1 MTNLSPNTQAILLLT
16 APLLVGS
23 SATHHPFLT
32 PNEYKTLAKHLQTI
46 QQSPA
51 ALLSMTSEELQKA
64 CPPSL
69 DVARLQRLLE
79 RGFLLS
85 QAVEQW
91 RTRAI
96 WVLSRAD
103 ADYPRPLKTH
113 LRENAPAL
121 LYGCGDIRLLHSGG
135 LAVVGSRN
143 ADDHLLA
150 YARSIGQLAA
160 QAGKNIISGGARG
173 IDLAAMNGALEA
185 GGNVC
190 GVLSDSLDKAAI
202 QRSFRE
208 YFLHG
213 QLVMLSPFDPSA
225 RFQVG
230 NAMQRNKYIYAL
242 ADLSL
247 VVNAEQHKGGTWA
260 GASEQ
265 LEKLRFVPVYV
276 RTQNP
281 RSSALE
287 ALLQKGAMPWPEPSA
302 PEDMARLCQ
311 KQPPPLQAYTLSEPA
326 PKNDALSEFLKPIT
340 PDPPKPTNTTDTKQ
354 TTDSPQ
360 PPPSTTFPLA
370 SPSGPHRQPFLWQA
384 PPTPPV
390 IVEPK
395 EALFHTVRVL
405 ITHQL
410 SKSPMDDKE
419 LAATLDVSE
428 KQTKAWLERLIEEGC
443 VVKKSS
449 RPLRYAL
456 RPAATEP
463 TTQNA

>member
-1 MTNLSPNTQAILLLT
+1 MIDLSPNTQAILLLT

-23 SATHHPFLT
+23 SATHHPCLT
-32 PNEYKTLAKHLQTI
+32 PNEYKTLAKHLQSL

-51 ALLSMTSEELQKA
+51 ALLSMASKELQEA
-64 CPPSL
+64 CPPSIDL
-69 DVARLQRLLE
+69 DRLQRLLE

-103 ADYPRPLKTH
+103 ADYPRSLKTH

-121 LYGCGDIRLLHSGG
+121 LYGCGDIGLLHSGG

-150 YARSIGQLAA
+150 YARSVGQLAA
-160 QAGKNIISGGARG
+160 QAGKKIISGGARG
-173 IDLAAMNGALEA
+173 IDLAAMNGALES

-213 QLVMLSPFDPSA
+213 QLVMLSPFDPGA

-287 ALLQKGAMPWPEPSA
+287 ALIQKGAMPWPEPSA
-302 PEDMARLCQ
+302 PEDMARLWQ
-311 KQPPPLQAYTLSEPA
+311 KQPT
-326 PKNDALSEFLKPIT
+326 
-340 PDPPKPTNTTDTKQ
+340 
-354 TTDSPQ
+354 
-360 PPPSTTFPLA
+360 PSTTFPSA
-370 SPSGPHRQPFLWQA
+370 SPSSPTQQPFLWQA
-384 PPTPPV
+384 PPTPPS

-428 KQTKAWLERLIEEGC
+428 NQTKAWLERLIEEGC

-449 RPLRYAL
+449 RPSQYAL
-456 RPAATEP
+456 RSTTTEP